1 MKSILAP
8 ACLAILTM
16 TVLSGCQKTEA
27 PPPPATAQAPA
38 TTNPAELARAKDAEK
53 SAELA
58 HHQ

>member
-16 TVLSGCQKTEA
+16 TVLGGCQKTEA
-27 PPPPATAQAPA
+27 PPPPAAAQAPPA
-38 TTNPAELARAKDAEK
+38 TNPAALARAKDAEK
-53 SAELA
+53 TAEMM